1 MEFGEKLKELNLT
14 AYEVDR
20 FTKAFED
27 EKFREMLRDYTQEIL
42 DPENR
47 KMYEE
52 EIKILEQERGNTVEF
67 IHPEPFRAIKTSVN
81 GKQKCFINICASDKV
96 GKPSS
101 KWVVSENGRRGQCW
115 SLPHSLHP
123 GRQDTDPKGNKMMIY
138 DVVFHPDTTRMASK
152 NKSFLE
158 MVDSIAIQGIQDT
171 FKVTLD
177 KKNTREMKTK
187 YKGTPQ
193 PCVIRKAIPGF
204 KAKESSDSPDPLA
217 FPYPDEKRPSTQ
229 SKPTEAPSTTK
240 NSTDSKPQSLLKTR
254 EPTKP
259 NYTVKYRS
267 LIDLQDFRCSRDS
280 AQSPRPKEIVVT
292 VDLPLLKSVK
302 DTSLEVKE
310 KQLLLETK
318 KPAYRLELHLAYPV
332 DEDKGEAKFNKQR
345 GQLIVTLPVL
355 PHNLPPDLFE
365 GPAMANHKSPSCDE
379 SEEDKSEVE
388 EEDKQKKREGEK
400 REPELQKGAELKEE
414 RQTENPMRENGGEN
428 SEKEEDGVQEKG
440 EEQIREEAISA
451 DEAKWKKGQEHVE
464 EETVAEGHEGRKAQE
479 DHKLKEEKQWV
490 KQGNQNEDEKSSEGG
505 RDRAAEDD
513 DTLCEASA
521 LKRGPVADDKGLVTE
536 NQHILISAEQSHG
549 AIREE
554 DVNLASSLEEA
565 SKMKHSDIQEKTEK
579 KKANAAGKAQVEQDA
594 AFQNQTSSD
603 EARKTAMDECDTSE
617 RVVKSKDTR
626 PTRNMK
632 TSSGGESA
640 QWVTF
645 CSEDVT
651 VGSAKQEMDEDDLQT
666 ELISPVLQRNKPPPV
681 LLREIDK
688 DGNEIVISDHTSSA
702 GFTFLNT
709 LMYEL
714 D

>member
-1 MEFGEKLKELNLT
+1 MELGEKLKELSLT

-20 FTKAFED
+20 FTKAFKD
-27 EKFREMLRDYTQEIL
+27 EKFREMFRDYTQEIS
-42 DPENR
+42 DPQNR

-67 IHPEPFRAIKTSVN
+67 IHPEPFRAIKTSVD

-101 KWVVSENGRRGQCW
+101 KWVVSEDGRRGQCW
-115 SLPHSLHP
+115 SMPHSLHP

-177 KKNTREMKTK
+177 KKNMREMKTK

-204 KAKESSDSPDPLA
+204 KAKESSDPPDPLA

-229 SKPTEAPSTTK
+229 SKPTEAPRTTK
-240 NSTDSKPQSLLKTR
+240 NSTDSKPQSLLKIR

-259 NYTVKYRS
+259 NFTVKYRS

-365 GPAMANHKSPSCDE
+365 GPAMANNKSASCDE
-379 SEEDKSEVE
+379 SEKDKSEVE
-388 EEDKQKKREGEK
+388 EEDKQKEREGET
-400 REPELQKGAELKEE
+400 REQELQKGAEEKEE
-414 RQTENPMRENGGEN
+414 RQTENPMQEKGGEN

-440 EEQIREEAISA
+440 EEQIREEVIGA

-464 EETVAEGHEGRKAQE
+464 EETVTEGHKGRNVQE
-479 DHKLKEEKQWV
+479 EEDKLKEEKQWA

-505 RDRAAEDD
+505 CNRAAEED

-521 LKRGPVADDKGLVTE
+521 LKRGPVADKGLVTE

-554 DVNLASSLEEA
+554 GVNLASSLEEA
-565 SKMKHSDIQEKTEK
+565 SKMKPSDIQEKTEK
-579 KKANAAGKAQVEQDA
+579 KKSNVAGKAQMEQDA

-603 EARKTAMDECDTSE
+603 EARNTAMDDCDTSE

-626 PTRNMK
+626 PTSNVK
-632 TSSGGESA
+632 TSSGGESG
-640 QWVTF
+640 QRITF

-651 VGSAKQEMDEDDLQT
+651 VGSAKQEMDEDDLQK
-666 ELISPVLQRNKPPPV
+666 EQISPVLQRNKPPPV

>member
-20 FTKAFED
+20 FTKAFKD

-67 IHPEPFRAIKTSVN
+67 IHPEPFRAIKTSVD

-310 KQLLLETK
+310 KKLLLETK

-355 PHNLPPDLFE
+355 SHNLPPDLFE

-414 RQTENPMRENGGEN
+414 RQTENAMQENGGEN

-440 EEQIREEAISA
+440 EEQIREEAIGA
-451 DEAKWKKGQEHVE
+451 DEAKWKKGQEYVE
-464 EETVAEGHEGRKAQE
+464 EETVAEGHKGRKAQE
-479 DHKLKEEKQWV
+479 EHKLKEEKQWA
-490 KQGNQNEDEKSSEGG
+490 KQSNQNEDEKSSEGG

-521 LKRGPVADDKGLVTE
+521 LKRGPVADDRGLVTE

-565 SKMKHSDIQEKTEK
+565 SKMKPSDIQEKTEK
-579 KKANAAGKAQVEQDA
+579 KKANVAGKAQVEQDA

-626 PTRNMK
+626 PTRNVK
-632 TSSGGESA
+632 TSSGGESG
-640 QWVTF
+640 QRVTF

-651 VGSAKQEMDEDDLQT
+651 VGSAKQEMDEDDLQM
-666 ELISPVLQRNKPPPV
+666 EQISPVLQRNKPPPV

>member
-1 MEFGEKLKELNLT
+1 MELGEKLKELNLT

-27 EKFREMLRDYTQEIL
+27 EKFREMFRDYTQEIS

-47 KMYEE
+47 KKYEE

-67 IHPEPFRAIKTSVN
+67 IHPEPFRAIKTSVD

-101 KWVVSENGRRGQCW
+101 NWVASEDGRRGQCW

-158 MVDSIAIQGIQDT
+158 MVDGIAIQGIQDT

-177 KKNTREMKTK
+177 KKNIREMKTK

-204 KAKESSDSPDPLA
+204 KAKESSDPPDPLA

-229 SKPTEAPSTTK
+229 SKPTEAPRTTK
-240 NSTDSKPQSLLKTR
+240 NNIDSKPQSLLEIR

-332 DEDKGEAKFNKQR
+332 DEDKGEAKFSKQR

-355 PHNLPPDLFE
+355 PHNLPHDLFE
-365 GPAMANHKSPSCDE
+365 GPAMANNKSASCDE

-388 EEDKQKKREGEK
+388 EEDKQKEREGEK
-400 REPELQKGAELKEE
+400 REQELQKGAEEKEE
-414 RQTENPMRENGGEN
+414 RQTENPMQEKGGGN
-428 SEKEEDGVQEKG
+428 SEKEEVQEKG
-440 EEQIREEAISA
+440 EEQIREEAIGA

-464 EETVAEGHEGRKAQE
+464 EETVTEGHEGRKVQE
-479 DHKLKEEKQWV
+479 EEDKLKEEKQWA

-505 RDRAAEDD
+505 CNRAAEDD

-554 DVNLASSLEEA
+554 GVNLAYSLEET
-565 SKMKHSDIQEKTEK
+565 SKMKPSDIQEKTEK
-579 KKANAAGKAQVEQDA
+579 KKSNVAGKAQMEQDA

-603 EARKTAMDECDTSE
+603 EARNTAMDDCDTSE
-617 RVVKSKDTR
+617 RVVKSRDTR
-626 PTRNMK
+626 PTCNVK
-632 TSSGGESA
+632 TSSGGESG
-640 QWVTF
+640 QQVTF

-666 ELISPVLQRNKPPPV
+666 EQISPVLQHNKPLPV

>member
-1 MEFGEKLKELNLT
+1 MELGEKLKELNLT

-20 FTKAFED
+20 FTKAFKD
-27 EKFREMLRDYTQEIL
+27 EKFREMLRDYTQEIS

-52 EIKILEQERGNTVEF
+52 GIKILEQERGNTVEF
-67 IHPEPFRAIKTSVN
+67 IHPEPFRAIKTSVD

-158 MVDSIAIQGIQDT
+158 MVDSIAIQGIQGT

-177 KKNTREMKTK
+177 KKNMREMKTK

-204 KAKESSDSPDPLA
+204 KAKESSDPPDPLA
-217 FPYPDEKRPSTQ
+217 PR
-229 SKPTEAPSTTK
+229 TTK

-365 GPAMANHKSPSCDE
+365 GPAMANNKSASCDE

-388 EEDKQKKREGEK
+388 EEDKQKNREGEK
-400 REPELQKGAELKEE
+400 REQELQKG
-414 RQTENPMRENGGEN
+414 M
-428 SEKEEDGVQEKG
+428 
-440 EEQIREEAISA
+440 
-451 DEAKWKKGQEHVE
+451 
-464 EETVAEGHEGRKAQE
+464 
-479 DHKLKEEKQWV
+479 
-490 KQGNQNEDEKSSEGG
+490 
-505 RDRAAEDD
+505 
-513 DTLCEASA
+513 
-521 LKRGPVADDKGLVTE
+521 
-536 NQHILISAEQSHG
+536 
-549 AIREE
+549 
-554 DVNLASSLEEA
+554 
-565 SKMKHSDIQEKTEK
+565 
-579 KKANAAGKAQVEQDA
+579 EQDA

-617 RVVKSKDTR
+617 RVVKSKDTH
-626 PTRNMK
+626 PTRNVK
-632 TSSGGESA
+632 TSSGGESG
-640 QWVTF
+640 QRVTF

-666 ELISPVLQRNKPPPV
+666 EQISPVLQRNKPPPV

>member
-1 MEFGEKLKELNLT
+1 MELGEKLKELNLT

-20 FTKAFED
+20 FTKAFKD
-27 EKFREMLRDYTQEIL
+27 EKFREMLRDYTQEIS

-52 EIKILEQERGNTVEF
+52 GIKILEQERGNTVEF
-67 IHPEPFRAIKTSVN
+67 IHPEPFRAIKTSVD

-158 MVDSIAIQGIQDT
+158 MVDSIVIQGIQGT

-177 KKNTREMKTK
+177 KKNMREMKTK

-204 KAKESSDSPDPLA
+204 KAKESSDPPDPLA
-217 FPYPDEKRPSTQ
+217 FPYPDEERPSTQ
-229 SKPTEAPSTTK
+229 SKPTEAPRTTK

-365 GPAMANHKSPSCDE
+365 GPAMANNKSASCDE

-388 EEDKQKKREGEK
+388 EEDKQKNREGEK
-400 REPELQKGAELKEE
+400 REQELQKGAELKEE
-414 RQTENPMRENGGEN
+414 RQTENPMQEKGGGN

-440 EEQIREEAISA
+440 EQIREEAIGA

-464 EETVAEGHEGRKAQE
+464 EETVTEGHEGRKAQE
-479 DHKLKEEKQWV
+479 EDKLKEEKQWA

-505 RDRAAEDD
+505 CDRAAEDD
-513 DTLCEASA
+513 DTLCEAFA
-521 LKRGPVADDKGLVTE
+521 LKRGPVADDEGLVIE
-536 NQHILISAEQSHG
+536 NQHILISTEQSHG

-565 SKMKHSDIQEKTEK
+565 SKMKPSDIQEKTEK
-579 KKANAAGKAQVEQDA
+579 KKANVAGKAQVR
-594 AFQNQTSSD
+594 SI
-603 EARKTAMDECDTSE
+603 
-617 RVVKSKDTR
+617 VKFS
-626 PTRNMK
+626 
-632 TSSGGESA
+632 
-640 QWVTF
+640 
-645 CSEDVT
+645 
-651 VGSAKQEMDEDDLQT
+651 
-666 ELISPVLQRNKPPPV
+666 
-681 LLREIDK
+681 LLVQVST
-688 DGNEIVISDHTSSA
+688 N
-702 GFTFLNT
+702 
-709 LMYEL
+709 Y
-714 D
+714 

>member
-20 FTKAFED
+20 FTKAFKD

-67 IHPEPFRAIKTSVN
+67 IHPEPFRAIKTSVD

-217 FPYPDEKRPSTQ
+217 
-229 SKPTEAPSTTK
+229 PSTTK

-310 KQLLLETK
+310 KKLLLETK

-355 PHNLPPDLFE
+355 SHNL
-365 GPAMANHKSPSCDE
+365 
-379 SEEDKSEVE
+379 
-388 EEDKQKKREGEK
+388 
-400 REPELQKGAELKEE
+400 EPELQKGAELKEE
-414 RQTENPMRENGGEN
+414 RQTENAMQENGGEN

-440 EEQIREEAISA
+440 EEQIREEAIGA
-451 DEAKWKKGQEHVE
+451 DEAKWKKGQEYVE
-464 EETVAEGHEGRKAQE
+464 EETVAEGHKGRKAQE
-479 DHKLKEEKQWV
+479 EHKLKEEKQWA
-490 KQGNQNEDEKSSEGG
+490 KQSNQNEDEKSSEGG

-521 LKRGPVADDKGLVTE
+521 LKRGPVADDRGLVTE

-554 DVNLASSLEEA
+554 DVNLASSLEE
-565 SKMKHSDIQEKTEK
+565 
-579 KKANAAGKAQVEQDA
+579 
-594 AFQNQTSSD
+594 
-603 EARKTAMDECDTSE
+603 
-617 RVVKSKDTR
+617 
-626 PTRNMK
+626 
-632 TSSGGESA
+632 
-640 QWVTF
+640 
-645 CSEDVT
+645 
-651 VGSAKQEMDEDDLQT
+651 QEMDEDDLQM
-666 ELISPVLQRNKPPPV
+666 EQISPVLQRNKPPPV